1 MCEYCEKG
9 VPFQG
14 TSKQDKLTILR
25 NHLNY
30 SPNQKGDGFCVL
42 ISYCPKCGRCLHHG
56 STLLEGLGYNKNE
69 FEGDI
74 LFQKRSEDETKQ
86 RNILFRSDEKCVAC
100 FDEDEH
106 GMLFTMD
113 ELFAISLYCKE
124 LGWQTE

>member
-30 SPNQKGDGFCVL
+30 SSCQTESGFCVL
-42 ISYCPKCGRCLHHG
+42 ISYCPNCGKCLHHG
-56 STLLEGLGYNKNE
+56 SALLEGLGYNKSE
-69 FEGDI
+69 VEGDI
-74 LFQKRSEDETKQ
+74 LFQKRSEDGIKQ
-86 RNILFRSDEKCVAC
+86 RNILFRSEEKGVAC
-100 FDEDEH
+100 FDEDERA
-106 GMLFTMD
+106 MFFTMD

-124 LGWQTE
+124 LGWKT